1 MAVFM
6 LATLKL
12 SRTLKLSLE
21 TTLTSSSKTENRE
34 DVKPLKFK
42 NVTPLT
48 EKKTPAMLSACSI
61 VRRLARLKLLVY
73 SVLQM

>member
-1 MAVFM
+1 MGNKVIVQFFFFFFQKITHTMAVFM

-34 DVKPLKFK
+34 DVKPL
-42 NVTPLT
+42 
-48 EKKTPAMLSACSI
+48 
-61 VRRLARLKLLVY
+61 
-73 SVLQM
+73 

>member
-21 TTLTSSSKTENRE
+21 TTLRSSTKTENKE
-34 DVKPLKFK
+34 DVKPL
-42 NVTPLT
+42 
-48 EKKTPAMLSACSI
+48 
-61 VRRLARLKLLVY
+61 
-73 SVLQM
+73 